1 MNPAESAFRLRFAA
15 GYLSCLLRPPI
26 KRSTMTFE
34 RSPGPPEAHQPPM
47 ATDVPGMSTPSGG
60 PTPVQ
65 IRLQILSTEH
75 WSLLASRSLA
85 WNESFTRASMFL
97 STLSG
102 SIVALSLIGGV
113 DGFNDPFFVVALV
126 VLPVDLFV
134 GIGTWLRMGAANY
147 HDAITVAGM
156 NRIRAAYLEIAPDLA
171 PYFVMGVHDDA
182 PGVGKTMAVPPGT
195 APFVHLIAGT
205 PTLVMVLNAIIA
217 GAIAAIA
224 AFRFAGTGAAVTIL
238 LAVAIAAIF
247 LAAELGS
254 ARRNIA
260 RSQRALEPMFPTPP
274 A

>member
-1 MNPAESAFRLRFAA
+1 
-15 GYLSCLLRPPI
+15 
-26 KRSTMTFE
+26 MTFE
-34 RSPGPPEAHQPPM
+34 RSPGPPEVHRPPM
-47 ATDVPGMSTPSGG
+47 GIDPTDGSAPSSGG

-97 STLSG
+97 STLAA
-102 SIVALSLIGGV
+102 SIVALSLIAGV

-156 NRIRAAYLEIAPDLA
+156 NRIRAAYLEMAPDLA

-182 PGVGKTMAVPPGT
+182 PGIGITMAVPPGT
-195 APFVHLIAGT
+195 APIVHLIAGT
-205 PTLVMVLNAIIA
+205 PTLVMVLNAIVT

-224 AFRFAGTGAAVTIL
+224 AFRLAGTEAPVTIL
-238 LAVAIAAIF
+238 LAVAVAAVV

-254 ARRNIA
+254 ARRKIA
-260 RSQRALEPMFPTPP
+260 RSQRALEPMFPTPAAP
-274 A
+274 STGDRHE

>member
-1 MNPAESAFRLRFAA
+1 
-15 GYLSCLLRPPI
+15 
-26 KRSTMTFE
+26 MTFE
-34 RSPGPPEAHQPPM
+34 RSPGSPEAHQPLM
-47 ATDVPGMSTPSGG
+47 AESSVGAPTASGD

-65 IRLQILSTEH
+65 FRLQILSTEH
-75 WSLLASRSLA
+75 WSLLASRNLA

-147 HDAITVAGM
+147 HDGITVAGM

-182 PGVGKTMAVPPGT
+182 PGIGTTMAVPPGT
-195 APFVHLIAGT
+195 APLVHLIAGT
-205 PTLVMVLNAIIA
+205 PTLVMVLNAIVA

-224 AFRFAGTGAAVTIL
+224 AFRFAGTEVLVTIL
-238 LAVAIAAIF
+238 LAVAVAAIV
-247 LAAELGS
+247 LAAEMGS
-254 ARRNIA
+254 ARRKIA
-260 RSQRALEPMFPTPP
+260 RSQRALVPMFPTPATP
-274 A
+274 SPGDQSR

>member
-1 MNPAESAFRLRFAA
+1 
-15 GYLSCLLRPPI
+15 
-26 KRSTMTFE
+26 MTFE
-34 RSPGPPEAHQPPM
+34 RSSVPPEAHQPPF
-47 ATDVPGMSTPSGG
+47 ATDPPAGTPTPAGG

-182 PGVGKTMAVPPGT
+182 TGIGTTMAVPPGT
-195 APFVHLIAGT
+195 APLVHLIAGT
-205 PTLVMVLNAIIA
+205 PTLVMVLNAIVA

-224 AFRFAGTGAAVTIL
+224 AFRFAGTEAPVTIL
-238 LAVAIAAIF
+238 LAVAFAAIV
-247 LAAELGS
+247 LTAEMGS
-254 ARRNIA
+254 ARRKIA
-260 RSQRALEPMFPTPP
+260 RSQGALVPMFPAPATPSAGDP
-274 A
+274 RR

>member
-1 MNPAESAFRLRFAA
+1 
-15 GYLSCLLRPPI
+15 
-26 KRSTMTFE
+26 MTFE
-34 RSPGPPEAHQPPM
+34 RSSVPPEAHQPPF
-47 ATDVPGMSTPSGG
+47 ATDPPAGTPTPAGG
-60 PTPVQ
+60 STPVQ

-134 GIGTWLRMGAANY
+134 GIGTWLRLGAANY

-182 PGVGKTMAVPPGT
+182 PGIGTTMAVPPGT

-205 PTLVMVLNAIIA
+205 PTLVMVLNAIVA

-224 AFRFAGTGAAVTIL
+224 AFRFVGTEALVTIL
-238 LAVAIAAIF
+238 LAVAVAAIV
-247 LAAELGS
+247 LTAEMGS
-254 ARRNIA
+254 ARRKIA
-260 RSQRALEPMFPTPP
+260 GSQRALVPMFPTPATP
-274 A
+274 SAGDPPR